1 MERQLSSV
9 SRFCPCVVAVKSK
22 ANRKK
27 TILFMRVY
35 RYVVSCG
42 FHLCTVRVW
51 RAVYNCKIT
60 ALRISCKI
68 IFEILVCKNTGKLCR
83 YYEMSQNFMF
93 VNVFLYHFG
102 SNFVRFERKKCH
114 LCGTVWN
121 MCRAERKKWGEMWE
135 THEFFRRGIWA
146 ERLEKRFC
154 NFMEISTWQKP
165 ENTRHI
171 F

>member
-1 MERQLSSV
+1 MQILRN
-9 SRFCPCVVAVKSK
+9 VA
-22 ANRKK
+22 
-27 TILFMRVY
+27 
-35 RYVVSCG
+35 
-42 FHLCTVRVW
+42 
-51 RAVYNCKIT
+51 
-60 ALRISCKI
+60 
-68 IFEILVCKNTGKLCR
+68 
-83 YYEMSQNFMF
+83 NFMF

-114 LCGTVWN
+114 LCGAVWN

-146 ERLEKRFC
+146 ERLEKCFC
-154 NFMEISTWQKP
+154 NFVEISTWQKP

>member
-1 MERQLSSV
+1 MQ
-9 SRFCPCVVAVKSK
+9 
-22 ANRKK
+22 
-27 TILFMRVY
+27 ILRN
-35 RYVVSCG
+35 
-42 FHLCTVRVW
+42 
-51 RAVYNCKIT
+51 A
-60 ALRISCKI
+60 A
-68 IFEILVCKNTGKLCR
+68 
-83 YYEMSQNFMF
+83 NFMF

-154 NFMEISTWQKP
+154 NFVEISTWQKP
-165 ENTRHI
+165 EILKYMARNLKYMPYVFYEKAYVFFGVQCRPQN
-171 F
+171 FL